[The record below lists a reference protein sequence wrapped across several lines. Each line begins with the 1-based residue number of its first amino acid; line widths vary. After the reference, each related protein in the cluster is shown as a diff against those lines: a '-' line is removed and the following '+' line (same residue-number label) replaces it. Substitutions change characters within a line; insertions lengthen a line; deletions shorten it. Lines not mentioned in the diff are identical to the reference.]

1 VNEGTEHHSARVP
14 RSAQQGFTRSW
25 RSAQQGFTYS
35 PRSAQQGFTLIELL
49 VSLMIFSLLA
59 AAGVLLLRGSVD
71 TQAAVRTHLDA
82 LGDTQRGIATLDAD
96 LSQAVVR
103 ISRLREGASA
113 PAFFGRKAQQT
124 EPLMQFVRGGWSNP
138 GNQRHPSIQ
147 RIEYW
152 WRDGKFE
159 RVSYPLVDGAEASEP
174 STLFDHVADVKV
186 RYRATKGDWLDV
198 WGTDP
203 NKLPVAVELIVTRAG
218 EPPLTLDLLVG
229 PAVGQREDQQA
240 PSADGE
246 EEVLGNAF

>member
-1 VNEGTEHHSARVP
+1 MNRRAEYGIT
-14 RSAQQGFTRSW
+14 RSAQQGFTHL
-25 RSAQQGFTYS
+25 
-35 PRSAQQGFTLIELL
+35 RSAQQGFTLIELL
-49 VSLMIFSLLA
+49 VALMIFGLLA
-59 AAGVLLLRGSVD
+59 AAGVMLLRGSVD

-103 ISRLREGASA
+103 ISRLREGTSA
-113 PAFFGRKAQQT
+113 PAFFGRKAQQS

-147 RIEYW
+147 RVEYW
-152 WRDGKFE
+152 WRDGKVE

-186 RYRATKGDWLDV
+186 RYRAPKGDWLDV
-198 WGTDP
+198 WATDP
-203 NKLPVAVELIVTRAG
+203 NKLPVAVELVVTRAG
-218 EPPLTLDLLVG
+218 EPPLTLNFLVG
-229 PAVGQREDQQA
+229 PAVGQREDQQL

-246 EEVLGNAF
+246 EEALGNGA